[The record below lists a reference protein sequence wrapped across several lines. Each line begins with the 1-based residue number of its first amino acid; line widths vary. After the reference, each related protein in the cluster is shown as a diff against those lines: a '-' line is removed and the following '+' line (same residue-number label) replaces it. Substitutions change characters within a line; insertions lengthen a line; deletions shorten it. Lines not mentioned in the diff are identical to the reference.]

1 MTSPSKSKI
10 NVTTTTCMV
19 NSIIGEFEKLNNS
32 AVIYVDKIIMAT
44 LKKLFATKIVAK
56 RLLGSFNSL

>member
-1 MTSPSKSKI
+1 
-10 NVTTTTCMV
+10 MV
-19 NSIIGEFEKLNNS
+19 NSIIGEFEKLNNY
-32 AVIYVDKIIMAT
+32 AVIYVDKIIIAT